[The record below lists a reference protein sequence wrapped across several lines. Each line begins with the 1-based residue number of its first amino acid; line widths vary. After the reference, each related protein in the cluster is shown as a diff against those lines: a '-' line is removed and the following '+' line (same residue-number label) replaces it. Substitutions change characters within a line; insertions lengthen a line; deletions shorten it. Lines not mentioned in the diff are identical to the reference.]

1 MFKKRLIA
9 IITALVLAV
18 AIAGASGVV
27 ADSIGLSVT
36 PQAHACG
43 GNSGG
48 GC

>member
-9 IITALVLAV
+9 IITALALTVAV
-18 AIAGASGVV
+18 AGASGVV
-27 ADSIGLSVT
+27 ADSMGLSVT

-43 GNSGG
+43 GNNGG